1 MQDAAKRGCLAVG
14 GDSARICC
22 PGKRKPKKGGFWK
35 DTHEAYVMGF
45 AFVLSGSDTVLP
57 RVSKW
62 NEFRCTESRSVG
74 WSRVESARY
83 SYLVDPASSHMLVSK
98 IKPCMSKYKHLYCET
113 ANGSLNQLS
122 FI

>member
-1 MQDAAKRGCLAVG
+1 MSKTQLEFTPIQLVCNLVVHHN
-14 GDSARICC
+14 ARTCQ
-22 PGKRKPKKGGFWK
+22 
-35 DTHEAYVMGF
+35 Y
-45 AFVLSGSDTVLP
+45 
-57 RVSKW
+57 
-62 NEFRCTESRSVG
+62 SVG
-74 WSRVESARY
+74 SQFGSVSGAACSVGSFAGFGLWPSLVRGIEQLSRGAELCWLPNGMGMSND